1 MDSKSRLLQAWR
13 FEEPDRVPIEM
24 FLTPTAC
31 VMDLPGA
38 AEILAFQE
46 HEADNFLGVPGFD

>member
-1 MDSKSRLLQAWR
+1 MDSKTRILKTWR

-24 FLTPTAC
+24 FLTQTAC
-31 VMDLPGA
+31 VMELPVA

-46 HEADNFLGVPGFD
+46 NEADNFLGVPGF